1 MDEETIA
8 FFGIAIAVIMVC
20 EIVQTFLIMFAY

>member
-20 EIVQTFLIMFAY
+20 EIVPTFLVFVY